1 MLVAWIIAAAAT
13 AVPPVHAAPP
23 PAALT
28 CAVATPSGRPLAFA
42 PRVGLTPRD
51 VAVRG
56 NLQLTG
62 CASPDGSAPQLRS
75 GWVSVQATAQVSC
88 ASARQVRGTAVIT
101 WFGAAGRPLGTSK
114 LRIRADRLATQ
125 HPADALLTGRV
136 AAGPLTNERVR
147 GGISPATAIL
157 GCATRGMSTLPG
169 SGRIT
174 FG

>member
-1 MLVAWIIAAAAT
+1 MYMAWIVAAVVAAG
-13 AVPPVHAAPP
+13 PPVHAAPL

-28 CAVATPSGRPLAFA
+28 CAVATPSGRPLTFA
-42 PRVGLTPRD
+42 PEVALMPRN
-51 VAVRG
+51 VTVRG

-62 CASPDGSAPQLRS
+62 CASPDGSATPLRS
-75 GWVSVQATAQVSC
+75 GWVSVKATAQVSC
-88 ASARQVRGTAVIT
+88 ASARQVRGSAVIT
-101 WFGAAGRPLGTSK
+101 WFGADGRPLGTSK

-125 HPADALLTGRV
+125 RPADALLTGHV
-136 AAGPLTNERVR
+136 TAGPLTNERVR
-147 GGISPATAIL
+147 GGISPATALL